1 MIVPDDKNVKN
12 ATLVMESSVYD
23 TKISAAA
30 DDISV

>member
-1 MIVPDDKNVKN
+1 MIVPDDKNN

>member
-1 MIVPDDKNVKN
+1 MIVPDDKSN
-12 ATLVMESSVYD
+12 AMVMESSVYD